1 MTRFLSL
8 VTAAALVLSVAACG
22 GGNKT
27 VVVNRLVS
35 QEQSLTDL
43 KRALDAGAITQ
54 TEYDQQVQKV
64 LAGKK

>member
-1 MTRFLSL
+1 MPRFVSL
-8 VTAAALVLSVAACG
+8 LAIAILASALAACG
-22 GGNKT
+22 SSEKK

-43 KRALDAGAITQ
+43 KRALDAGAINQ

>member
-1 MTRFLSL
+1 MARFVRLFAAVALILSI
-8 VTAAALVLSVAACG
+8 AACG
-22 GGNKT
+22 GSDKK

-43 KRALDAGAITQ
+43 KRALDAGAINQ

-64 LAGKK
+64 LTGKK

>member
-1 MTRFLSL
+1 MARFPSL
-8 VTAAALVLSVAACG
+8 FVASVLVLSVAACG
-22 GGNKT
+22 GSGKT

-43 KRALDAGAITQ
+43 KRALDAGAINQ

>member
-1 MTRFLSL
+1 MARFVSL
-8 VTAAALVLSVAACG
+8 FAAAAMALTVAACG
-22 GGNKT
+22 SSDKK

-43 KRALDAGAITQ
+43 KRALDAGAINQ
-54 TEYDQQVQKV
+54 TEYDRQVQKV